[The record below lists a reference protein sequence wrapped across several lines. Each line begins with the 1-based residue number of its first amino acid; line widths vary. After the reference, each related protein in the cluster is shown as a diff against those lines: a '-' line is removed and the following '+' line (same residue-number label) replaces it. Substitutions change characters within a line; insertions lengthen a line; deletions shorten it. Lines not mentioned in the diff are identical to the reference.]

1 MRIITGYLKGRT
13 FEAPHGHKT
22 HPMSEKMRGA
32 IFNLLGDITGLTL
45 FDTFAGSGAV
55 AFEAISR
62 GAKSAVATDITREA
76 YETMQRN
83 VRMLNVEGQV
93 KVVRA
98 NASGWSDNN
107 LAARFDIVVSDPPYD
122 DIQPALLQKLAIHV
136 KNQGLY
142 ILSLPP
148 SESIELDG
156 FKPLAVKEY
165 GDSTL
170 HFHRKIV

>member
-13 FEAPHGHKT
+13 FEAPHGHRT

-32 IFNLLGDITGLTL
+32 IFNLLGDITGMTL

-76 YETMQRN
+76 YETMQLN
-83 VRMLNVEGQV
+83 VRALDIASQV
-93 KVVRA
+93 KVIRT

-107 LAARFDIVVSDPPYD
+107 LTAQFDLVIADPPYD
-122 DIQPALLQKLAIHV
+122 DAQPILLQKLAVHV
-136 KNQGLY
+136 KKEGLY

-148 SESIELDG
+148 TMTLDLPG
-156 FKPLAVKEY
+156 FKLLANKDY

-170 HFHRKIV
+170 HFYRKML

>member
-13 FEAPHGHKT
+13 FEAPHGHRT

-32 IFNLLGDITGLTL
+32 IFNLLGDITGMTI
-45 FDTFAGSGAV
+45 FDTFAGSGAI

-62 GAKSAVATDITREA
+62 GAKSAVATDITRES
-76 YETMQRN
+76 YETMQQN
-83 VRMLNVEGQV
+83 IKLLGIVNQV

-107 LAARFDIVVSDPPYD
+107 VSARFDLVVADPPYD
-122 DIQPALLQKLAIHV
+122 DIQQHLLQKLALHV
-136 KNQGLY
+136 KNEGLY

-148 SESIELDG
+148 KASVDIEG
-156 FKPLAVKEY
+156 FKSLAVKEY

-170 HFHRKIV
+170 HFYRKIV